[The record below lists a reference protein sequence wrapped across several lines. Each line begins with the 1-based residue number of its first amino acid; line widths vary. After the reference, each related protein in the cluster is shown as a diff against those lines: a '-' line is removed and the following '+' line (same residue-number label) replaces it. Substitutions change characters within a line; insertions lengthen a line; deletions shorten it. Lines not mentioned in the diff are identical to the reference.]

1 MFFQVWF
8 WLLLSVLLVLVLV
21 LVLGGD
27 QEPVAKAY
35 QVPEAGS
42 CMMQGSG
49 KLYGRRG
56 VLVVE
61 VVVGGGRVRVSARR
75 R

>member
-8 WLLLSVLLVLVLV
+8 WLLSVLS
-21 LVLGGD
+21 VLGGD

-42 CMMQGSG
+42 WMMQGSG

-56 VLVVE
+56 VLVVAE
-61 VVVGGGRVRVSARR
+61 TWPVVVGGGRVKVSARWR
-75 R
+75 